1 MERGSG
7 VAPAIRYLD
16 GEAERIALIEDIRA
30 VRQTVIDFA
39 QDTPQ
44 ERWYEPRFHG
54 WTLAAMLAH
63 LHNADNIALLQLK
76 LALVGINVSISLPM
90 LNRINDAAARFFRRR
105 ILPTTINDLRKNEK
119 RIADFILYLPMDRFT
134 REVHYPPTGE
144 MMTIERAVQQYF
156 LFHWQEHLKTLQRG
170 ESVPDE
176 PHAPDVDVDMV

>member
-7 VAPAIRYLD
+7 AAAALRYLD
-16 GEAERIALIEDIRA
+16 GEAERLALIEDIRS

-39 QDTPQ
+39 QDIPQ

-54 WTLAAMLAH
+54 WTLAAMLSH
-63 LHNADNIALLQLK
+63 LHNADNVALMQMK
-76 LALVGINVSISLPM
+76 LALLGIHLTVSAAM
-90 LNRINDAAARFFRRR
+90 LNRINDAAARFFRAR
-105 ILPTTINDLRKNEK
+105 IVPTTIKDIRKNEK

-156 LFHWQEHLKTLQRG
+156 LFHWRDHLRTLQGG
-170 ESVPDE
+170 EGVSYEPPTPDI
-176 PHAPDVDVDMV
+176 DMV